1 MHFKGELHTTV
12 FKYGQRFPT
21 TRQASVG
28 HYWFQSDLSFGDFR
42 KGINATPLTADTAV
56 HVFEKAVPATQPT
69 PPTTEAA
76 LL

>member
-1 MHFKGELHTTV
+1 MVIAMHFKGELYTTV
-12 FKYGQRFPT
+12 FKYRQPDKHRSD
-21 TRQASVG
+21 TR
-28 HYWFQSDLSFGDFR
+28 FQSDLSFGDFR

-56 HVFEKAVPATQPT
+56 YVVEKAVPATQPT